1 MGCHTRRAGTS
12 LRLHRHRLKERAQ
25 AVSLGLNS
33 KDCYLDSPRNS
44 VEDMTLRMMTLDLG
58 GNVEDMDW
66 TETGHG
72 LDMVE
77 DMDWT

>member
-12 LRLHRHRLKERAQ
+12 LQLHRHRLKERAQ
-25 AVSLGLNS
+25 AVSRRLNP

-44 VEDMTLRMMTLDLG
+44 VEDLTLRLMALNLG

-66 TETGHG
+66 TETG
-72 LDMVE
+72 
-77 DMDWT
+77 